1 MAGFDDGGIF
11 FSDNFGS
18 EDTQNDSQVNLQAV
32 KSRFRDF
39 LRQFH
44 EGNFNYRYRDQLKQR
59 YNTGQYWIE
68 VAMEDISSF
77 DELLADKLNKMPTE
91 HLPLLE
97 EAAKEVADEVTR
109 PRPEGEEDIV
119 DIQVLLKSEAHPV
132 PMRDIKVS
140 SAFSRVPYRHHQNV
154 YTL

>member
-44 EGNFNYRYRDQLKQR
+44 EGNFNYRYRYRELVGFYTSFPTQLLFPKNFTA
-59 YNTGQYWIE
+59 YFFFE
-68 VAMEDISSF
+68 
-77 DELLADKLNKMPTE
+77 KL
-91 HLPLLE
+91 
-97 EAAKEVADEVTR
+97 
-109 PRPEGEEDIV
+109 
-119 DIQVLLKSEAHPV
+119 PV
-132 PMRDIKVS
+132 VI
-140 SAFSRVPYRHHQNV
+140 
-154 YTL
+154 